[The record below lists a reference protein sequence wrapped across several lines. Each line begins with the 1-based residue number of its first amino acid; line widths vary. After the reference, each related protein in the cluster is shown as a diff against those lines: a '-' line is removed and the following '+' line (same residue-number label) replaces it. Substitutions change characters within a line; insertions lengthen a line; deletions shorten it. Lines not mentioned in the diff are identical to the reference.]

1 MTNLQV
7 RQILAPQARVNFF
20 TGLHPEYFVTS
31 TDSGPEETESLT
43 SAHELIFVDLTV
55 AVIDS
60 LPGTGYGLVKPIAVE
75 ISYDDG
81 EYLAQFTE
89 AEITTSG
96 DSPEETIEWLRS
108 TIVSLY
114 ELYDRERATLGPLP
128 RRQLDVLEAYIGEE

>member
-1 MTNLQV
+1 MINLETRHIV
-7 RQILAPQARVNFF
+7 APQAKVNFF
-20 TGLHPEYFVTS
+20 TGQDPEYFVTS

-43 SAHELIFVDLTV
+43 GAHELIFVDLRT
-55 AVIDS
+55 AIIDS
-60 LPGTGYGLVKPIAVE
+60 LPGTGYSLVKPIAVE

-96 DSPEETIEWLRS
+96 NTREESIEWLRN

-114 ELYDRERATLGPLP
+114 ELYDRERAALGPLP
-128 RRQLDVLEAYIGEE
+128 RRQLDVLETYIG